1 VSLDGTNAAP
11 LTVSVTTTARA
22 MAAPQFGAPRA
33 PHRPGLPLQVWLV
46 ALAVLAA
53 GAAVGACP
61 EAIGGRRCRVPAERP
76 IGSRRPAGRRPIR
89 ASLLAA
95 TLLAVLLWAACGGG
109 GSPPPSQTG
118 TPAGAY
124 ALTLTA
130 TSGSLSRST
139 TLTLQVN

>member
-1 VSLDGTNAAP
+1 MSTP
-11 LTVSVTTTARA
+11 TIS
-22 MAAPQFGAPRA
+22 
-33 PHRPGLPLQVWLV
+33 
-46 ALAVLAA
+46 
-53 GAAVGACP
+53 
-61 EAIGGRRCRVPAERP
+61 
-76 IGSRRPAGRRPIR
+76 IGSWAISRSLASAAFRPARGFARLKP
-89 ASLLAA
+89 ASTHWVLAA

-130 TSGSLSRST
+130 TSGSLSRSG